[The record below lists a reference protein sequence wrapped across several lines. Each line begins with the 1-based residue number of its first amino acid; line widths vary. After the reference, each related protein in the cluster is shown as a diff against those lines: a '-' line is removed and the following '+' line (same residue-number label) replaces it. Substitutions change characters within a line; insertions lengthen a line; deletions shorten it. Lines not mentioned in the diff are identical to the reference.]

1 MVSRP
6 SMNGVHH
13 LAFRTRRL
21 DALTGFY
28 RDVMGLPV
36 VQSAPDRVWLDLGGG
51 AVLML
56 EAALPDEPEVPT
68 GSMEFVAFGTDADG
82 VEALAR
88 RCTARGVAVEHRSA
102 WTVYVRDPD
111 GRRVGA
117 SCYPFPASGQG
128 R

>member
-1 MVSRP
+1 
-6 SMNGVHH
+6 MNGVHH

-28 RDVMGLPV
+28 RDVFGLAV

-68 GSMEFVAFGTDADG
+68 GSMEFVALGTDADG

-117 SCYPFPASGQG
+117 SCYPFPESGQG

>member
-1 MVSRP
+1 
-6 SMNGVHH
+6 MNGVHH

-21 DALTGFY
+21 DALTDFY
-28 RDVMGLPV
+28 REVMGLAV
-36 VQSAPDRVWLDLGGG
+36 VRSAPDRVWLDLGRG

-56 EAALPDEPEVPT
+56 EAALPDEPEVPA
-68 GSMEFVAFGTDADG
+68 GSMDFMALGADADG

-88 RCTARGVAVEHRSA
+88 RCATRGVPVEHRST

-117 SCYPFPASGQG
+117 SCYPFPESGPG
-128 R
+128 RNGQEG